1 MLIGRPFQQVIRPG
15 EILDRKDND
24 RKDCRS
30 RHSRS
35 LTVAGLHLPRYPSK
49 RSGVFLHR
57 SPHHGMTTVSPAE
70 WHKRYGTRDKSQ
82 DLHPLECGLLQT
94 PYPEKNG
101 ASFQTNA
108 TVKIRGTLVLFS
120 SYCTLKSSIA
130 GALRCPGFTRMQK
143 RTAQSVPCTVMQNAT
158 TKIIRES
165 GGCSC
170 RRGRS
175 PYR

>member
-82 DLHPLECGLLQT
+82 DLSPSRMWPPPNPIPGKKRCLVPDQCHSKNQG
-94 PYPEKNG
+94 YP
-101 ASFQTNA
+101 
-108 TVKIRGTLVLFS
+108 GTLLF
-120 SYCTLKSSIA
+120 L
-130 GALRCPGFTRMQK
+130 LHPEEF
-143 RTAQSVPCTVMQNAT
+143 N
-158 TKIIRES
+158 
-165 GGCSC
+165 
-170 RRGRS
+170 RRGAPLSRVYPDAKTDCAIS
-175 PYR
+175 PVHGHAKRNDKNYS

>member
-82 DLHPLECGLLQT
+82 DLSPSRMWPPPNPIPGKKRCLVPDQCHS
-94 PYPEKNG
+94 KNQG
-101 ASFQTNA
+101 Y
-108 TVKIRGTLVLFS
+108 LVLFS